1 MYDCPLVS
9 FLIFLV
15 WSKFLITFVCL
26 LPNQRKSCP
35 VLPVRCTLE
44 ADDIGSEIFSQSDGT
59 LSSVMCFQRFN
70 KHTFLLL
77 EITFVYFFVY
87 FLYLKKV
94 SSVPLH
100 WSWGWMGDQSTSSF
114 TVGPQSPVHIESF
127 KETTWIKPKTKNL
140 PTTMKKYQHPP
151 IL

>member
-1 MYDCPLVS
+1 M
-9 FLIFLV
+9 

-44 ADDIGSEIFSQSDGT
+44 ADDIGSEIFSQSDGA

-77 EITFVYFFVY
+77 EITFVYFFCVL
-87 FLYLKKV
+87 FVSEKGVLCAIALELRLEGGSEHQLFHSWTSV
-94 SSVPLH
+94 SSPYRIFQRDNLN
-100 WSWGWMGDQSTSSF
+100 
-114 TVGPQSPVHIESF
+114 
-127 KETTWIKPKTKNL
+127 KTKKQKSTNNHEKISTPTNSLARVYKQNL
-140 PTTMKKYQHPP
+140 
-151 IL
+151 L